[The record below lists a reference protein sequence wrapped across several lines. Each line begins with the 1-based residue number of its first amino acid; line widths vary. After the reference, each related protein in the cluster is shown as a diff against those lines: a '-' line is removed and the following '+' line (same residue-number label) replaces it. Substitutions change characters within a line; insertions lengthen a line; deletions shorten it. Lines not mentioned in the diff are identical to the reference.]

1 MLRFQTL
8 DLDNSPQLRAALMGD
23 KSEFSALA
31 EPYRRELS
39 VHCYRML
46 GSLQDA
52 EDLVQETLL
61 RAWQKLDTFE
71 GRATFRA
78 WLYKIATNACL
89 DALARRPKR
98 TLPPQLQ
105 PPDDPSQPAR
115 PPLLEPIWL
124 EPFPDDLLAEETM
137 EPEARYA
144 ASESITLAFLA
155 ALQVLTPRQRA
166 ILILRD
172 VLDWEAAEVAR
183 LLEITVAAVNSALH
197 RARVTLAKNYRA
209 RGIDSLRISPGD
221 DRTRDLLA
229 RYVRAW
235 ENADVDGLVELL
247 KEDATFPMPPSPSW
261 YQGREAIRQFVA
273 ANIFVGN
280 AQGHWRAVQTS
291 ANGCPAF
298 AMYGLD
304 ETDGVYRAFGIEVLT
319 LEGDKI
325 ADITTFPNPALLQ
338 YFNLPLEIKS
348 QTLN

>member
-1 MLRFQTL
+1 MPQSQALEIDT
-8 DLDNSPQLRAALMGD
+8 SPRIRAALAGD
-23 KSEFSALA
+23 KGEFTALA

-61 RAWQKLDTFE
+61 RAWQKLDTYE

-105 PPDDPSQPAR
+105 PPADPSQPSR
-115 PPLLEPIWL
+115 PPLLEQIWL

-144 ASESITLAFLA
+144 ARESITLAFLA
-155 ALQVLTPRQRA
+155 ALQLLPARQRA

-172 VLDWEAAEVAR
+172 VLDWEATEVAR

-197 RARVTLAKNYRA
+197 RARVTLAKNYHA
-209 RGIDSLRISPGD
+209 RGVTSLSASPAD
-221 DRTRDLLA
+221 ERTRDLLA
-229 RYVRAW
+229 RYIRAW
-235 ENADVDGLVELL
+235 EDADVDGLVALL

-280 AQGHWRAVQTS
+280 ARGRWRAVPTS
-291 ANGCPAF
+291 ANGRPAF

-304 ETDGVYRAFGIEVLT
+304 DNSGIYRAFGIEVLT

-325 ADITTFPNPALLQ
+325 ADITTFLNPTLLH
-338 YFNLPLEIKS
+338 YFNLPLEIDS
-348 QTLN
+348 QTPN